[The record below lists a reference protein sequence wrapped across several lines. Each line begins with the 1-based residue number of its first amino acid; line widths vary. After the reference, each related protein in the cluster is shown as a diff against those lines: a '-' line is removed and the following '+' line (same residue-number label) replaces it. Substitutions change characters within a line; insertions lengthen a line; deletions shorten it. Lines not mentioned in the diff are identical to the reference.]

1 MIEHRLLLKQ
11 FVRGL
16 FNNIININRADL
28 FNFDKRYY
36 KPAACNWQQKTAPTY
51 QPERFSYQVNLSASM
66 SQPLGKLIGVAAKA
80 VSDKRNEL
88 IEVQLLEMLKIRRPG
103 QHLSGAG
110 IPSDFRIPTVIAHID
125 GILAMIITGHF
136 STTARALHI

>member
-1 MIEHRLLLKQ
+1 
-11 FVRGL
+11 
-16 FNNIININRADL
+16 
-28 FNFDKRYY
+28 
-36 KPAACNWQQKTAPTY
+36 
-51 QPERFSYQVNLSASM
+51 M
-66 SQPLGKLIGVAAKA
+66 SQPLGKLIGAAPKPFPN
-80 VSDKRNEL
+80 KRNKL

-110 IPSDFRIPTVIAHID
+110 IPSALRITAVIAHID